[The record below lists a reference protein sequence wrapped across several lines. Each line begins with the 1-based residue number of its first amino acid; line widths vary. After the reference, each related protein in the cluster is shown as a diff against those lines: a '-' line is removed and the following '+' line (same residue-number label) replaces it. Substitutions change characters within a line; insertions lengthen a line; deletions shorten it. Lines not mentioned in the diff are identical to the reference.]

1 MKSGD
6 LPAALLQRKAIVYI
20 RQSSPNQVV
29 NNPESQRRQYE
40 LVEAARH
47 HGFGDIETVDDD
59 LGRTASGMQE
69 RPGFDRLLTLMY
81 EDRVGAVLCLD
92 ATRLAR
98 NGRDWEHLLEVC
110 GFVDARIID
119 LDGVYD
125 PNLPNDRLL
134 LGLLCGVRHNSPY
147 VGQPAMSGSM
157 RNPLSTGVLS
167 PGCLT

>member
-29 NNPESQRRQYE
+29 NNPESRRRQYE

-47 HGFGDIETVDDD
+47 HGFGDIETIDDD
-59 LGRTASGMQE
+59 LGRTASGTQE
-69 RPGFDRLLTLMY
+69 RPGFERLLTLMY
-81 EDRVGAVLCLD
+81 EDRAGAVLCLD

-134 LGLLCGVRHNSPY
+134 LGMFRHPDMVVR
-147 VGQPAMSGSM
+147 VA
-157 RNPLSTGVLS
+157 RPLKPTITLISR
-167 PGCLT
+167 

>member
-6 LPAALLQRKAIVYI
+6 LPIALLQRKAVVYV
-20 RQSSPNQVV
+20 RQSSPKQVI

-47 HGFGDIETVDDD
+47 HGFRDVETIDDD
-59 LGRTASGMQE
+59 LGRTASGMEE
-69 RPGFDRLLTLMY
+69 RPGFERLLALMY
-81 EDRVGAVLCLD
+81 EDMVGAVLCLD

-110 GFVDARIID
+110 GFVGARIID

-134 LGLLCGVRHNSPY
+134 LGLLIGIGGHLAVPPLPHHRAYGSRTTAVRPD
-147 VGQPAMSGSM
+147 
-157 RNPLSTGVLS
+157 
-167 PGCLT
+167 